1 MLKHSGAA
9 VLHDGVYLLPAH
21 CHETLQGIADE
32 VGAGGG
38 KAFVMQVEEPDSE
51 NFATL
56 FDRSQH
62 YAEVLTQISS
72 AREGLTLATAAHTL
86 KLTRKLRKS
95 LQRIID
101 IDFFPDQTGVQTEGA
116 LKDLETTAA
125 RLLSPDEPSVL
136 PGSTTRI
143 HAADYQD
150 RLWATRRRPWV
161 DRLASA
167 WLIKRHID
175 PQARLLWLATPAD
188 CPAEALGFDFDGA
201 TFSHV
206 GNKVTLE
213 VLLESF
219 GLEQP
224 ALRRLAAVVH
234 YLDVGGIQPAES
246 KGLESILAGL
256 RETITDDDQLLA
268 AACGVFDAMLVHF
281 NKANAAGES
290 GT

>member
-21 CHETLQGIADE
+21 CRDTLQGIAGE
-32 VGAGGG
+32 VEVGGG
-38 KAFVMQVEEPDSE
+38 KALVMEVEEPENE
-51 NFATL
+51 NFAAL
-56 FDRSQH
+56 FDRSAH
-62 YAEVLTQISS
+62 YAEVLAQINS
-72 AREGLTLATAAHTL
+72 ARDGLALATAAHTL
-86 KLTRKLRKS
+86 KLARKLRKS
-95 LQRIID
+95 LQRIVD
-101 IDFFPDQTGVQTEGA
+101 IDFFPGQTGVQAEDA
-116 LKDLETTAA
+116 LKELETRAG
-125 RLLSPDEPSVL
+125 RLLSPDEPTARG
-136 PGSTTRI
+136 GSITRV
-143 HAADYQD
+143 HTADFQ
-150 RLWATRRRPWV
+150 RRTWATRRRPWV

-167 WLIKRHID
+167 WLIQRHID

-188 CPAEALGFDFDGA
+188 CPADALGFDFDGA

-206 GNKVTLE
+206 GNKVTFE

-219 GLEQP
+219 GLEQH

-268 AACGVFDAMLVHF
+268 TACGVFDAMLVHF
-281 NKANAAGES
+281 NNAYAAGES